1 MFCVN
6 MNRYKSLTVYAIL
19 TGIILIAADD
29 ILETREA
36 FNCPACSTVAC
47 APLQNA
53 DCELVLEPGICACC
67 LTCAKREGEHC
78 GLSLGRCARG
88 LLCRPGPD
96 EPDTL
101 YALLIGR
108 ATCIHIDRRE

>member
-1 MFCVN
+1 MD
-6 MNRYKSLTVYAIL
+6 RSKTLTVYTIL
-19 TGIILIAADD
+19 TSLILIAADD
-29 ILETREA
+29 LLAARDA
-36 FNCPACSTVAC
+36 FNCPACSRVTC
-47 APLQNA
+47 PPLRTG

-88 LLCRPGPD
+88 LLCRPGPA
-96 EPDTL
+96 ERDTV

-108 ATCIHIDRRE
+108 ATCIHIDRSQ